1 MGLFDYLY
9 PVVTRKNDDG
19 NKTDKQDRPHRGG

>member
-9 PVVTRKNDDG
+9 PVVTRKNDDES
-19 NKTDKQDRPHRGG
+19 KTDKQDRPHRGG